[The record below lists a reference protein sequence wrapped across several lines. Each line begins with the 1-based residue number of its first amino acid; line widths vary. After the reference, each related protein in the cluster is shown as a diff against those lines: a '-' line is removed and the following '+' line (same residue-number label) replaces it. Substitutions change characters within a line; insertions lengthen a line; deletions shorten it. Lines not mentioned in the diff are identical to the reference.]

1 MRIALAYGLG
11 LGLLAIWMLCLYI
24 FYQPFSL
31 LILRTPL
38 LVIIIVTFLLSL
50 RKKPA
55 NIDRTNIL
63 IQTKKYTA
71 EHGIEKILHIAFVTV
86 LSLYLAQT
94 ICFVVWRSM
103 TVPISSWD
111 AVATVAFK
119 AKIFY
124 FEESPPLLT
133 LLPHKTYP
141 LFTPFM
147 ESWVAFNLGQWD
159 DLLIK
164 IIFPCAF
171 LSFLTIHYKFLG
183 HFTNR
188 TWAILGSVILLSSNF
203 FIHHATISYRDFFL
217 MYFNCI
223 TIMLL
228 LFFNEN
234 RVSAF
239 LILAGLFA
247 GFASF
252 TKLEGTAFLGI
263 YLVLFALIN
272 FSSKVFSGKEKLI
285 NTIKFCVP
293 SIGISV
299 IFHAYKIWHNVL
311 KEGSS
316 TTDKTNFE
324 LTWEKI
330 SLIPQ
335 ILIKIFQNLFLS
347 GNWNVIWFL
356 AFLSLT
362 HFTKKRKHIEARL
375 ILLSLILFFGLYI
388 AIAVLTTNYI
398 WIAGAKSFTTLSRL
412 ILHFFPLSGLLIILL
427 NYSGA
432 PRERKNTSSLNPKKQ
447 ALNK

>member
-1 MRIALAYGLG
+1 MPLVINLILSILIPLGAGYGCLSLLFRGQTLSVSLRVALAYGLG
-11 LGLLAIWMLCLYI
+11 LGLLAIWMLGLYI

-38 LVIIIVTFLLSL
+38 LVIIIAAFLLSFL
-50 RKKPA
+50 RKKPVNMDHE
-55 NIDRTNIL
+55 NIFIR
-63 IQTKKYTA
+63 TKKYTP
-71 EHGIEKILHIAFVTV
+71 EPGIEKVLHIALVTV
-86 LSLYLAQT
+86 LLLYLAQT
-94 ICFVVWRSM
+94 AWFVVWRSM
-103 TVPISSWD
+103 TVPILSWD

-133 LLPHKTYP
+133 LLPHRTYP

-147 ESWVAFNLGQWD
+147 ESWVAFNLGQWN

-171 LSFLTIHYKFLG
+171 LSFLTIYYKFLG

-203 FIHHATISYRDFFL
+203 FIYHATISYRDFFL

-252 TKLEGTAFLGI
+252 TKLEGTAFLGV

-272 FSSKVFSGKEKLI
+272 FSSKLFSKKEKLI

-293 SIGISV
+293 SIGMAV
-299 IFHAYKIWHNVL
+299 LFHAYKIWHNVL
-311 KEGSS
+311 SEGSGTS
-316 TTDKTNFE
+316 AKTNFE

-330 SLIPQ
+330 SLIP
-335 ILIKIFQNLFLS
+335 
-347 GNWNVIWFL
+347 
-356 AFLSLT
+356 
-362 HFTKKRKHIEARL
+362 
-375 ILLSLILFFGLYI
+375 
-388 AIAVLTTNYI
+388 
-398 WIAGAKSFTTLSRL
+398 
-412 ILHFFPLSGLLIILL
+412 
-427 NYSGA
+427 
-432 PRERKNTSSLNPKKQ
+432 
-447 ALNK
+447 